1 MTPGAHTRDR
11 SSSDRNSVPPRHYG
25 PVNAVTGRAVRGRR
39 LAQPALCLA
48 LCAAALIPTLAAPP
62 QQTSPPSTAPT
73 SAIAALDAYLT
84 EYEPTLSALVAD
96 ERFVQKE
103 PYLGP
108 YNPAL
113 NMERLLLS
121 EMAFLRLPGDGAWLG
136 HRRVHSVNRKAVSD
150 VDPRALVALF
160 GEGSDAAMDA
170 ARAIVE
176 TSSAHH
182 LGLPRTVNV
191 PTLPLELVH
200 PRRRSAFD
208 VEDAGVER
216 GVRRLVF
223 RERGAGAI
231 VRFGS
236 LGFLHTTVTVWVEP
250 GGAVR
255 RGDVELA
262 TPTGRP
268 ATLRVDFEWH
278 GPLKMLVPVRMR
290 ETFVSSR
297 GTGVGDAR
305 YSNFRRF
312 EVAAR
317 LLPQ

>member
-1 MTPGAHTRDR
+1 MGPA
-11 SSSDRNSVPPRHYG
+11 SV
-25 PVNAVTGRAVRGRR
+25 GRGVQQA
-39 LAQPALCLA
+39 A
-48 LCAAALIPTLAAPP
+48 LCAALCVAALI
-62 QQTSPPSTAPT
+62 STAALPRQTAPSSPAPT
-73 SAIAALDAYLT
+73 AALAALDAYLT
-84 EYEPTLSALVAD
+84 EYEPQLSALVAD
-96 ERFVQKE
+96 ERFVQQI
-103 PYLGP
+103 PYSGP

-113 NMERLLLS
+113 NLDRLLLS

-136 HRRVHSVNRKAVSD
+136 HRRVHRANGKVVSD

-160 GEGSDAAMDA
+160 GEGSDAAMEA

-200 PRRRSAFD
+200 PRRRSAFE
-208 VEDAGVER
+208 VEDAGIDR
-216 GVRRLVF
+216 KVRRLVF
-223 RERGAGAI
+223 RERGAGGI
-231 VRFGS
+231 VRFGG
-236 LGFLHTTVTVWVEP
+236 LGFLHATVTVWVEP

-255 RGDVELA
+255 RGDVALA
-262 TPTGRP
+262 APTGRP

-278 GPLKMLVPVRMR
+278 DVLKMLVPVRMR

-297 GTGVGDAR
+297 GPGVGDAR

>member
-1 MTPGAHTRDR
+1 MTPRAQPRDR
-11 SSSDRNSVPPRHYG
+11 SPRCQISAPLRG
-25 PVNAVTGRAVRGRR
+25 GSFDAVTAAASVGRR
-39 LAQPALCLA
+39 VAAPPLWVAVCLA
-48 LCAAALIPTLAAPP
+48 ACIPTLAALPR
-62 QQTSPPSTAPT
+62 QTAPPSNGPA

-84 EYEPTLSALVAD
+84 EYEPKLSALVAN
-96 ERFVQKE
+96 ERFTQRV
-103 PYLGP
+103 PYEGP

-113 NMERLLLS
+113 NLDRLLLS

-136 HRRVHSVNRKAVSD
+136 HRRVHSANGKAVSD
-150 VDPRALVALF
+150 VDSRALVALF
-160 GEGSDAAMDA
+160 GEGSDAAVEA

-200 PRRRSAFD
+200 PRRRSSFD
-208 VEDAGVER
+208 VEDAGIER

-236 LGFLHTTVTVWVEP
+236 LGFLHATVTVWVEP

-262 TPTGRP
+262 APTGRP

-278 GPLKMLVPVRMR
+278 DALKMQVPVRMR

-297 GTGVGDAR
+297 GNGVGDAR

-317 LLPQ
+317 LLPP